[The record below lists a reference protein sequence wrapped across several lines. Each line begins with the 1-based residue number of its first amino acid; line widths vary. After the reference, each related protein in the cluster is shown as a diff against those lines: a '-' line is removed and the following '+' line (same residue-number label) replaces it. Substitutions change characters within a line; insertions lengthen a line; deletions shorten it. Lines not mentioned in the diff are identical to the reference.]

1 MMLAMINFSFSQD
14 PRIFENN
21 WYLTNVIV
29 NGVNNFPPISNM
41 NINFI
46 SPTNFYAH
54 ACNTMWAS
62 VTFEN
67 NNTNFSATN
76 YSYTLDFCGN
86 TLAENF
92 QNIYFPFFLNESGP
106 NPSNNYDFTY
116 NIYEFQGVRT
126 LIINSMFNQQ
136 AVYSS
141 VMLSNE
147 SFEKLDFS
155 LYPNPSEDYIEIQLN
170 NEFTN
175 NVSLELYNQIGL
187 ICKIEKLFS
196 SKTRIETED
205 LSSGIYFVKIKTE
218 NETIV
223 KKLIKK

>member
-21 WYLTNVIV
+21 WYLTNVII

-46 SPTNFYAH
+46 SPINFYAH

-92 QNIYFPFFLNESGP
+92 QNIYFPFFLNGSEP

-116 NIYEFQGVRT
+116 NISEFQGVRT

-187 ICKIEKLFS
+187 ICKTEKLFS
-196 SKTRIETED
+196 SKTRIETGD